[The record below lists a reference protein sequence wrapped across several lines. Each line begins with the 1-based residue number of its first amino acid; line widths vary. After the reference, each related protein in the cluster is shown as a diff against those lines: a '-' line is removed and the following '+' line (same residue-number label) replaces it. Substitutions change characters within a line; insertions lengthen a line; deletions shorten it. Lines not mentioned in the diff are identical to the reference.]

1 MSTTS
6 PQPDAPL
13 DGATKPHRNRWIWVS
28 ATLGVLVV
36 GLVAWALSIR
46 SDLDSTQ
53 AKLTS
58 NEQAL
63 TSVQQDLSSTEQQL
77 AEATKPTPT
86 PTATPTA
93 TATPA
98 PEEGNDGRAG
108 LIAAGTLITKLAKD
122 LGATQDELGA
132 TEQELADA
140 QKEADAAQKEADT
153 AAQKADDA
161 SDEADQ
167 AKAQAEQAN
176 AERDVAQAKAKIAAE
191 CGKAYVSAFAD
202 LFGSGNVRE
211 QAPEVRKQL
220 SAITAECKAAFAGT

>member
-6 PQPDAPL
+6 PQPETPP
-13 DGATKPHRNRWIWVS
+13 DGAAKPHRNRWIWVS
-28 ATLGVLVV
+28 AALGVLVV
-36 GLVAWALSIR
+36 GLLAWALSVR

-53 AKLTS
+53 AKLTGS
-58 NEQAL
+58 EQAL
-63 TSVQQDLSSTEQQL
+63 TNAQQELSSTEQQL

-93 TATPA
+93 TPV

-108 LIAAGTLITKLAKD
+108 RLAAGALITKLAKD
-122 LGATQDELGA
+122 LGATRDELGD

-140 QKEADAAQKEADT
+140 QKEADAAQQEADT
-153 AAQKADDA
+153 AAKQADDA
-161 SDEADQ
+161 SDEADK
-167 AKAQAEQAN
+167 AKAQADQAN

-202 LFGSGNVRE
+202 LFGSGSVRE

-220 SAITAECKAAFAGT
+220 SAITADCKAAFAGT